1 MINYRVLAVIKR
13 ELKERLFSKTFIV
26 MTLLIPGL
34 IVIMFGIQALLYSTE
49 SKNLKFELVTEN
61 PDLISKFENEFSH
74 ESFVTNKNYKFIYSS
89 MSREMFNEYLKKKR
103 QEIAEEKLTGIIFIP
118 ATALKDKKIEYYS
131 KSPQNISLS
140 RELEGPINKVLIDS
154 YFMNRTL
161 TQEELDFARRG
172 IDFAAF
178 KVSKDE
184 NIQEEGYGNVVL
196 AYAFTFLLYISLL
209 LVGQMT
215 MQSVIEEKSNRIV
228 EVILSSVSS
237 RELMTGKILGASITG
252 VVQMGIWL
260 LTIMAAASSAWYTL
274 PEDIVLNVKPDVVI
288 YVLTNFF
295 IGLILFISLFAT
307 VGAIFDNPQD
317 ASSGT
322 TPIIMLIIIPF
333 FISMSI
339 MENPNKP
346 YAEIA
351 SLFPF
356 ASVIVMPARMS
367 LIDVPL
373 WQLIASV
380 VINILTIILIFPI
393 AGKIYHVGILRT
405 GKKPKW
411 SEVIKW
417 LRYQY

>member
-49 SKNLKFELVTEN
+49 SKNLKFELITEN

>member
-49 SKNLKFELVTEN
+49 SKNLKFELITEN

-89 MSREMFNEYLKKKR
+89 MPREMFNEYLKKKR

-118 ATALKDKKIEYYS
+118 ASALKDKKIEYYS

-184 NIQEEGYGNVVL
+184 NIQEEGYGNIVL

-380 VINILTIILIFPI
+380 IINILTIILIFPV

-417 LRYQY
+417 LKYQY

>member
-49 SKNLKFELVTEN
+49 SKNLKFELITEN

-74 ESFVTNKNYKFIYSS
+74 ESFVTNKHYKFIYSS

-172 IDFAAF
+172 IDFAAY

-373 WQLIASV
+373 WQLIVSV

>member
-49 SKNLKFELVTEN
+49 SKNLKFELITEN

-74 ESFVTNKNYKFIYSS
+74 ESFVTNKHYKFIYSS

>member
-1 MINYRVLAVIKR
+1 MLNYRILAVIKR
-13 ELKERLFSKTFIV
+13 ELRERLFSKTFIA

-34 IVIMFGIQALLYSTE
+34 IVVIFGVQALLYSTE
-49 SKNLKFELVTEN
+49 SKNLRFELITED
-61 PDLISKFENEFSH
+61 PDLISNFQKEFNESD
-74 ESFVTNKNYKFIYSS
+74 FVTKKNYIFNYRS
-89 MSREMFNEYLKKKR
+89 MLRETLKDYLNQKK
-103 QEIAEEKLTGIIFIP
+103 QQIIDENLTGIIFIP

-161 TQEELDFARRG
+161 SEDELNFARKGVDFAG
-172 IDFAAF
+172 F
-178 KVSKDE
+178 KVSKGE
-184 NIQEEGYGNVVL
+184 NIKEEGYGNLIL
-196 AYAFTFLLYISLL
+196 AYAFTFLLYMSLL
-209 LVGQMT
+209 LIGQMT
-215 MQSVIEEKSNRIV
+215 MQSVIEEKGNRIV
-228 EVILSSVSS
+228 EVILSSVSP
-237 RELMTGKILGASITG
+237 RELMIGKILGASITG
-252 VVQMGIWL
+252 VVQMAVWL
-260 LTIMAAASSAWYTL
+260 LTIMAVASSAWLTL
-274 PEDIVLNVKPDVVI
+274 PEEIVLELDPNVVI
-288 YVLTNFF
+288 YVLINFF
-295 IGLILFISLFAT
+295 IGLILFIALFAT

-322 TPIIMLIIIPF
+322 IPIMMLIIIPF

-356 ASVIVMPARMS
+356 ASVIVMPTRMT
-367 LIDVPL
+367 LIEVPL
-373 WQLIASV
+373 WQLIAAI
-380 VINILTIILIFPI
+380 VINTLAIIAIFPV
-393 AGKIYHVGILRT
+393 AGKIYRVGILRT

>member
-34 IVIMFGIQALLYSTE
+34 IVIMFAIQALLYSTE
-49 SKNLKFELVTEN
+49 SKNLKFELITEN

-74 ESFVTNKNYKFIYSS
+74 EDFVTKKNYNFVYSS
-89 MSREMFNEYLKKKR
+89 MPREMFNEYLKKRHK
-103 QEIAEEKLTGIIFIP
+103 EITDENLTGIIFIP
-118 ATALKDKKIEYYS
+118 STAMKDKKIEYYS

-161 TQEELDFARRG
+161 SREELDFARRG
-172 IDFAAF
+172 IEFAGF

-184 NIQEEGYGNVVL
+184 NIRKEGYGNIVL

-260 LTIMAAASSAWYTL
+260 ITIMAAASSAWYTL
-274 PEDIVLNVKPDVVI
+274 PEEIVLNVKPDVVI

-380 VINILTIILIFPI
+380 IINILTIILIFPV

-417 LRYQY
+417 LKYQY

>member
-49 SKNLKFELVTEN
+49 SKNLKFELITEN

-89 MSREMFNEYLKKKR
+89 MPREMFNEYLKKKR
-103 QEIAEEKLTGIIFIP
+103 QEIADEKLTGIIFIP
-118 ATALKDKKIEYYS
+118 STALKDKKIEYYS

>member
-49 SKNLKFELVTEN
+49 SKNLKFELITEN

-74 ESFVTNKNYKFIYSS
+74 ESFVTNKHYKFIYSS

-118 ATALKDKKIEYYS
+118 STALKDKKIEYYS

-184 NIQEEGYGNVVL
+184 NIQEEGYGNIVL

-260 LTIMAAASSAWYTL
+260 LTIMAAASSTWYTL

-373 WQLIASV
+373 WQLIVSV

>member
-1 MINYRVLAVIKR
+1 MINYRVLAVLKR

-34 IVIMFGIQALLYSTE
+34 IVIMFGIQALLYSAE
-49 SKNLKFELVTEN
+49 SKNLKFELITEN
-61 PDLISKFENEFSH
+61 PDLISKFENEFSQ
-74 ESFVTNKNYKFIYSS
+74 ENFVTNKNYNFVYSS
-89 MSREMFNEYLKKKR
+89 MPRDKFNEYLKKKR
-103 QEIAEEKLTGIIFIP
+103 QDITEEKLTGIIYIP
-118 ATALKDKKIEYYS
+118 STAMKDKKIEYYS

-161 TQEELDFARRG
+161 TQEELNFARRG

-184 NIQEEGYGNVVL
+184 DIREEGYGNIIL

-209 LVGQMT
+209 LIGQMT

-260 LTIMAAASSAWYTL
+260 LTIMAAASSAWYAL
-274 PEDIVLNVKPDVVI
+274 PEEIVLNVEPDIVI
-288 YVLTNFF
+288 YVLINFF
-295 IGLILFISLFAT
+295 VGLILFISLFAT

-322 TPIIMLIIIPF
+322 TPIIMMIIIPF
-333 FISMSI
+333 FISISI

-373 WQLIASV
+373 WQLIVSV
-380 VINILTIILIFPI
+380 AINILTIILIFPI
-393 AGKIYHVGILRT
+393 AGKIYQVGILRT

-417 LRYQY
+417 LKYQY

>member
-49 SKNLKFELVTEN
+49 SKNLKFELITEN

-89 MSREMFNEYLKKKR
+89 MPREMFNEYLKKKR

-118 ATALKDKKIEYYS
+118 ASALKDKKIEYYS

-184 NIQEEGYGNVVL
+184 NIQEEGYGNIVL